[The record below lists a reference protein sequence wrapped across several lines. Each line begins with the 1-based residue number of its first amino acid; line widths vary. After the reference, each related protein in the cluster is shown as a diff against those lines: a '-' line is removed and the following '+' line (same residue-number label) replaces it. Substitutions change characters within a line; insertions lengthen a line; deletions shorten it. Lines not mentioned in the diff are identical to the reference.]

1 MIIYLEQTILI
12 LSNSDPQMVQDLIDT
27 GHIKKTD
34 EGKPYLVIYDN
45 TDSIVH
51 QEI

>member
-1 MIIYLEQTILI
+1 MVIYLEQTILL
-12 LSNSDPQMVQDLIDT
+12 LSKTNPQMVQDLIDT
-27 GHIKKTD
+27 GQIKKTD

-51 QEI
+51 QEV